1 MHHRMSYF
9 NSRWKTVEQQPSDL
23 AFKNCDQIRVLFQ
36 VLFSAMDRRRQM
48 PFERPGNCQ
57 SLFTVGVMDEESRR
71 PENLVVKIRFKK
83 RCRVGFKQR
92 RVRCES
98 RSRA

>member
-23 AFKNCDQIRVLFQ
+23 AFKNCDQIGEVIQVFQ
-36 VLFSAMDRRRQM
+36 SSLDRRRQM

-57 SLFTVGVMDEESRR
+57 NFLTAGVMDE
-71 PENLVVKIRFKK
+71 
-83 RCRVGFKQR
+83 
-92 RVRCES
+92 
-98 RSRA
+98 